1 MRWYDFVAWAAV
13 GLVVSFTSAAAAD
26 VAGVDTRALTQEA
39 PLATLVVKEIELT
52 PRLQFI
58 SPGANEE
65 WLENATATIQWL
77 TVGPIKHVRLYYYG
91 DRTKL
96 GGGSRGSFSGLISDA
111 IPNEGS
117 YRWTVPWVDARS
129 FMLRLA
135 GYDEEGKLMAET
147 ERVVRFR
154 PSEASGL
161 NGTYIVVSKRRQR
174 LWYYQNDHLRWISIV
189 STAAA
194 PFSTP
199 NMRPGSSGR
208 RGAMGRIFYKTPN
221 AFSRMYQVNMPWWM
235 AITSSGSHGIH
246 ATSSGFYRYLGSPAS
261 HGCIR
266 QHRQDAKRLYDMVS
280 VGTRVYVF

>member
-1 MRWYDFVAWAAV
+1 MRWYDFVHGRLV
-13 GLVVSFTSAAAAD
+13 GLVVSFH
-26 VAGVDTRALTQEA
+26 VGGRRRRRGRGQTRALTQEA
-39 PLATLVVKEIELT
+39 PLATLVVKGKIELT

-221 AFSRMYQVNMPWWM
+221 AFSRMYRVNMPWWM
-235 AITSSGSHGIH
+235 AITSSGQHGIH
-246 ATSSGFYRYLGSPAS
+246 ATSSGFYRTWVLRLPTAAS
-261 HGCIR
+261 GRNGKNAKSSMR
-266 QHRQDAKRLYDMVS
+266 QWSQ
-280 VGTRVYVF
+280 